1 MSETILNDD
10 FDFSAAPYEVKNAF
24 QGWPR
29 KIRLESNERLFRML
43 TTEDSTRCGSSVLS
57 GQWWFDLDTR
67 MQLSQV
73 SHQSGGTLPAAVQSK
88 LAVTREFSQE
98 MEYLCAI
105 MLKKPIFAWIGV
117 AKWQHDKTLGVTLL
131 GGFNQ
136 IFVPSLAVSSNGLF
150 SPVARIET
158 FAYAVG

>member
-73 SHQSGGTLPAAVQSK
+73 SHQSGSYSQCPFPNLRVSARWILRWVLAYSVSVMIDAAWVS
-88 LAVTREFSQE
+88 AGVSP
-98 MEYLCAI
+98 CAS
-105 MLKKPIFAWIGV
+105 PRSTWI
-117 AKWQHDKTLGVTLL
+117 AKGSSENKSSSSMARK
-131 GGFNQ
+131 FPMPR
-136 IFVPSLAVSSNGLF
+136 PS
-150 SPVARIET
+150 
-158 FAYAVG
+158 